1 MIWQTGWLCPL
12 PDQETEAQPLF
23 LIPQTPEGAPPAQE
37 YMAVEVFLMQG
48 HKVSLQ
54 ALVVSWR
61 EPRTNAEWAGP
72 LKCAPQGPAHLGSCK
87 CKCIFL
93 QNARVIPLLFP

>member
-12 PDQETEAQPLF
+12 PDQETKAQPLF

-48 HKVSLQ
+48 HMVSLQ

-61 EPRTNAEWAGP
+61 EPKNKPRVGWASEMCP
-72 LKCAPQGPAHLGSCK
+72 SRPCPP
-87 CKCIFL
+87 
-93 QNARVIPLLFP
+93 